1 MLYKTFFLKFIHI
14 VLIISLTTTIVN
26 GLINIS
32 LLSKHNIMRIIDYAL
47 SVINAEISPLDSI
60 FIARLIRQQ
69 LWQVHFYSGV
79 FSIILA
85 MLVIVLFYRYSSL
98 KIKKDMLI
106 SIRINV
112 AILSVMAI
120 SGIFLFYRS
129 ELHLQANTVSLIRD
143 LHWCGIYTFIIAI
156 IFHFY
161 RVFNSY
167 KKASV

>member
-47 SVINAEISPLDSI
+47 SVINAEISPVDSI

-69 LWQVHFYSGV
+69 LWQVHFYSGI

-85 MLVIVLFYRYSSL
+85 ILVIVLLHRSSSFQ
-98 KIKKDMLI
+98 IKKDMLT
-106 SIRINV
+106 SVRINAAV
-112 AILSVMAI
+112 LGFMAI
-120 SGIFLFYRS
+120 TGIFLFYRS
-129 ELHLQANTVSLIRD
+129 ELHLQANTVSFIRD

-156 IFHFY
+156 TFHLY

-167 KKASV
+167 KRVSE